1 MLYLLH
7 GRSDDETAW
16 LRWSAIE
23 RHVSELRLAVVMPN
37 AGRSFYTDQAVGY
50 DYFTFI
56 SEELPSRDA
65 GFFPLSSE
73 RADTFVA
80 GLSMGGY
87 GALKWALGKP
97 DAVAA
102 AASLSGAVDIV
113 GRERDA
119 EWLANHGSVERA
131 RAVDDDLFALIDGLT
146 AEASPALYVS
156 CGTDDGLL
164 AENRRFRDRA
174 EKSRPPPH
182 LRRAP
187 RRPRVATLGRGDPAG
202 ARLAAAARLTVTVDN
217 PLGNAMSPQTRY
229 HDTYCPTPV
238 YAASTSR
245 WAPPHSGVERVS
257 RIRMPGGTRATR
269 FRS

>member
-1 MLYLLH
+1 MALMQCSFFSEVLGVSTHANVILPQEALDGRPVPVLYLLH

-37 AGRSFYTDQAVGY
+37 GARSFYTDQAVGY

-56 SEELPSRDA
+56 SEELPATMRA
-65 GFFPLSSE
+65 FFPLSE
-73 RADTFVA
+73 AREDTFVA

-97 DAVAA
+97 GAVAA
-102 AASLSGAVDIV
+102 AASLSGALDVV
-113 GRERDA
+113 GRERDD

-131 RAVDDDLFALIDGLT
+131 QAVDDDLLALIDGLT

-156 CGTDDGLL
+156 CGTDDRLL

-174 EKSRPPPH
+174 ESRGLP
-182 LRRAP
+182 
-187 RRPRVATLGRGDPAG
+187 
-202 ARLAAAARLTVTVDN
+202 LT
-217 PLGNAMSPQTRY
+217 
-229 HDTYCPTPV
+229 
-238 YAASTSR
+238 YAAL
-245 WAPPHSGVERVS
+245 
-257 RIRMPGGTRATR
+257 PGGHEWRLWDEEIQRVLAWLPLRAR
-269 FRS
+269 A

>member
-1 MLYLLH
+1 MALLHCSFFSEVLGVDTHANVILPQEAALAGRPLPVLYLLH

-23 RHVSELRLAVVMPN
+23 RHVGELKLAVVMPN
-37 AGRSFYTDQAVGY
+37 AGRSFYADQAVGY

-56 SEELPSRDA
+56 ADELPTVMRS
-65 GFFPLSSE
+65 FFPLSDE
-73 RADTFVA
+73 RSDTFVA

-87 GALKWALGKP
+87 GALKWALRRP

-102 AASLSGAVDIV
+102 AASLSGAVDIL

-174 EKSRPPPH
+174 RSRGLPLTYAELSGGHEWRLWDEEIQQVLAWLP
-182 LRRAP
+182 LRA
-187 RRPRVATLGRGDPAG
+187 
-202 ARLAAAARLTVTVDN
+202 
-217 PLGNAMSPQTRY
+217 
-229 HDTYCPTPV
+229 
-238 YAASTSR
+238 
-245 WAPPHSGVERVS
+245 
-257 RIRMPGGTRATR
+257 
-269 FRS
+269 